1 MSNVT
6 EEGRFTIDGWDADG
20 AATLVAVGPD
30 ARSALAAGL
39 RATLR
44 LVAPAARP
52 SAESHAV
59 PLHGTGADLASLFA
73 DLVEDL
79 GTKLDDG
86 DGGLSDVVLDG
97 LLRRNEGGYR
107 GWGYAFSGLA
117 PARCDRAPA
126 EVAHATVVE
135 DEEEGVVLRATLR
148 RR

>member
-1 MSNVT
+1 MSDVT
-6 EEGRFTIDGWDADG
+6 EKGRFTIDGWDAEG
-20 AATLVAVGPD
+20 AAMLVAVGPD

-44 LVAPAARP
+44 LVAPARP
-52 SAESHAV
+52 SAASHAV
-59 PLHGTGADLASLFA
+59 PLQGTGADLASLFG

-79 GTKLDDG
+79 GAKLDDG

-97 LLRRNEGGYR
+97 VLRCDDGGYR
-107 GWGYAFSGLA
+107 GWGYAFSGPA
-117 PARCDRAPA
+117 PERCDRAPA
-126 EVAHATVVE
+126 EVAQATVVD